1 MVNINALII
10 GITEGNDLYSKS
22 NYHGGRNLSPFNS
35 PSPTCF
41 FALSSFPPSKAF
53 YNNVQMQKT
62 EGDTAPAMIDPTIVL
77 VKWTYQSNR
86 NPTCAAAGGAQ
97 AQWPLVHLLCVAI
110 AFVVCLKHLLAALLH
125 HHLPSP
131 PCSTITSCNHGLT
144 MVSSRV
150 HWQGSVDL
158 WTKKEWWVH
167 FSNHCLTM
175 VSSRVVW

>member
-1 MVNINALII
+1 
-10 GITEGNDLYSKS
+10 
-22 NYHGGRNLSPFNS
+22 
-35 PSPTCF
+35 
-41 FALSSFPPSKAF
+41 
-53 YNNVQMQKT
+53 
-62 EGDTAPAMIDPTIVL
+62 
-77 VKWTYQSNR
+77 
-86 NPTCAAAGGAQ
+86 
-97 AQWPLVHLLCVAI
+97 LVHLLCVAI